1 MSRSNRL
8 IIGGVDTHAATHHA
22 AVIDL
27 HGRLLADA
35 QFPATPRGY
44 ASLLTWMRGKG
55 RVDRVGI
62 EAPRPSPPARRGCC
76 DAAGASRLPPSPR
89 RPRPRRPHRR
99 RPRSN
104 QTVSLEP
111 SGVDRA
117 KPPQASDRRG
127 AVHLRVSY
135 ESINNRPTLAE
146 RRSSDRDDPEGRP
159 LRAQR
164 LSGLSAETV
173 QATCPTAVPMA

>member
-35 QFPATPRGY
+35 QFSATPRGY

-62 EAPRPSPPARRGCC
+62 EAPGPHHPPGAAAATRPGPRGRHPRLEGRGLVVLTVAGLVRIKPSAWSRAGLTEPNRHKLLIAGVRFTFVSATSRSTIDQRSPR
-76 DAAGASRLPPSPR
+76 DAAATAMIPKG
-89 RPRPRRPHRR
+89 
-99 RPRSN
+99 
-104 QTVSLEP
+104 
-111 SGVDRA
+111 DRCA
-117 KPPQASDRRG
+117 RG
-127 AVHLRVSY
+127 
-135 ESINNRPTLAE
+135 
-146 RRSSDRDDPEGRP
+146 
-159 LRAQR
+159 

-173 QATCPTAVPMA
+173 QATCPTAVPIA

>member
-27 HGRLLADA
+27 HGRVLADA

-62 EAPRPSPPARRGCC
+62 EGTGAYGAGLARTC
-76 DAAGASRLPPSPR
+76 
-89 RPRPRRPHRR
+89 
-99 RPRSN
+99 
-104 QTVSLEP
+104 T
-111 SGVDRA
+111 
-117 KPPQASDRRG
+117 
-127 AVHLRVSY
+127 
-135 ESINNRPTLAE
+135 
-146 RRSSDRDDPEGRP
+146 SS
-159 LRAQR
+159 A
-164 LSGLSAETV
+164 
-173 QATCPTAVPMA
+173 